1 MFWPRGK
8 NDPDRVVCQP
18 FVVASEAQKAVAAV
32 IDREEASDG
41 VEESEDVVAGL
52 NWALALDW

>member
-1 MFWPRGK
+1 
-8 NDPDRVVCQP
+8 VCQP
-18 FVVASEAQKAVAAV
+18 FVVASEAQKTVAAV
-32 IDREEASDG
+32 IDREEASGG